1 MYKFF
6 GIVFEIFFKS
16 KYLFLIAVEQTLN
29 EEMKKILLI
38 AIIILGIKSGFSQ
51 KYYTEIGVTEF
62 DGSKA
67 AFEPIKAINK
77 NTTSI
82 IDFKTG
88 NVAAVIIINQFEF
101 RLRLMQEHFNENYLE
116 SNIYPRSTFEG
127 KIINFNDI
135 TENFKNYQIT
145 GNLTIKGVT
154 KEINTTALIR
164 KEKNKVELMSNFSVM
179 LSDFGVKIP
188 KIVFKKIDEEVKI
201 NLNFIYDEKN

>member
-1 MYKFF
+1 
-6 GIVFEIFFKS
+6 
-16 KYLFLIAVEQTLN
+16 
-29 EEMKKILLI
+29 MKKILLI

-88 NVAAVIIINQFEF
+88 SIAAVIIINQFEF

-154 KEINTTALIR
+154 KEINTTAVIR
-164 KEKNKVELMSNFSVM
+164 KLKNKVELMSNFSVM

-201 NLNFIYDEKN
+201 NLNFVYDEKN

>member
-1 MYKFF
+1 
-6 GIVFEIFFKS
+6 
-16 KYLFLIAVEQTLN
+16 
-29 EEMKKILLI
+29 MKKILLI

-88 NVAAVIIINQFEF
+88 SIAAVIIINQFEF

-164 KEKNKVELMSNFSVM
+164 KLKNKVELMSNFSVM

-201 NLNFIYDEKN
+201 NLNFVYGEKN